1 MKRIQIA
8 ALLALWIPAA
18 ALLAAEGAGG
28 GSGGT
33 GAVVK
38 QVEGAGGAK
47 TLLQQMWQKLRAYG
61 PKLEA
66 GREPAR
72 AATQVVGV
80 RGAEATGAQVSPYWK
95 DDKSSDPAYRQE
107 VAELNKA
114 QDLADSDAPG
124 AARALE
130 EFLKNHPASAL
141 KSNAQFALA
150 LAYSTLGDKARG
162 REAAEGFLKDN
173 PAHPLVEDARRLAE
187 ELKK

>member
-1 MKRIQIA
+1 MKRIQVA
-8 ALLALWIPAA
+8 VFLALWIPAA
-18 ALLAAEGAGG
+18 SLLAAEGAGG

-72 AATQVVGV
+72 AATQAVGV
-80 RGAEATGAQVSPYWK
+80 RGAEATSTQLNPYWK
-95 DDKSSDPAYRQE
+95 DDKSSDPAYQQE
-107 VAELNKA
+107 VAELTKA

-141 KSNAQFALA
+141 KPNAQFALA
-150 LAYSTLGDKARG
+150 LAHGTAGDKARG
-162 REAAEGFLKDN
+162 RAAAEGFLKDN
-173 PAHPLVEDARRLAE
+173 PAHPLADDARRLIAQ
-187 ELKK
+187 LQ

>member
-8 ALLALWIPAA
+8 TLLTLWIPAA
-18 ALLAAEGAGG
+18 SLPAAESAGG

-61 PKLEA
+61 PKLDGA
-66 GREPAR
+66 RAPAR
-72 AATQVVGV
+72 AATQAVGV
-80 RGAEATGAQVSPYWK
+80 RGAEATSTQLNPYWK
-95 DDKSSDPAYRQE
+95 DDKSSDPVYRQE

-114 QDLADSDAPG
+114 QDLADADASG

-141 KSNAQFALA
+141 KPNAQFALA
-150 LAYSTLGDKARG
+150 LAYGTAGDKARG
-162 REAAEGFLKDN
+162 RAAAEGFLKDN
-173 PAHPLVEDARRLAE
+173 SAHPLAADARKLTE
-187 ELKK
+187 ELR